1 MEALELGHHEAPIP
15 SRVLGF
21 FNPLEPTMQRALKV
35 LMTTLSLTACLTASA
50 FAGGSGGLEQ
60 DPASGYQCIA
70 FEHRD
75 YKGHT
80 MSATAGN
87 GWKYVGGKWNDKI
100 SSFKIAGNCHVK
112 VWQNRDYKGDHKV
125 LRGNVRYV
133 GDLWNDQASSWMCY
147 C

>member
-1 MEALELGHHEAPIP
+1 
-15 SRVLGF
+15 
-21 FNPLEPTMQRALKV
+21 MQRALKV

-87 GWKYVGGKWNDKI
+87 GWKCL
-100 SSFKIAGNCHVK
+100 AGNGLTKFHIQDCRELPCENLAK
-112 VWQNRDYKGDHKV
+112 P
-125 LRGNVRYV
+125 
-133 GDLWNDQASSWMCY
+133 
-147 C
+147 